1 MAHRLTVFTRTG
13 KPLAELNVAVDCAW
27 ALNGTG
33 TAEFTLSVL
42 EEKCDEPNLRF
53 GNLILFEHEQ
63 LGAWGGF
70 IWPPRRWQNGVVT
83 VEARSAEGLFERRY
97 APKAGVWQGKP
108 GAIFRDLIDHG
119 NKREDMNVVEG
130 RIQGKGDPLMV
141 ELRAQ
146 SLADLV
152 NEIQESSSHEW
163 WLEPRQDDDGFLF
176 FRAHWRQRRGA
187 RRDYVLIE
195 GKNLAIGPVSEEGS
209 LVNKVRVLGEGADM
223 AIRPDGAARN
233 QRSRDL
239 YGLTETVE
247 FMNTIDEATLEARA
261 DEILAREAFPRLT
274 FSATVFGEEAFGNI
288 GLGDDLALH
297 LDSAGFFSKNG
308 VGALIRA
315 RVTAMEYSTQENS
328 LFAVFEQIHEEKGN
342 G

>member
-13 KPLAELNVAVDCAW
+13 KPLAELNAAVHCAW
-27 ALNGTG
+27 ALNGAG

-42 EEKCDEPNLRF
+42 EEKCTEANLRF
-53 GNLILFEHEQ
+53 GNLLLFEHHR

-70 IWPPRRWQNGVVT
+70 IWPPRRWQNGAVT
-83 VEARSAEGLFERRY
+83 VEALSAEGLFERRH
-97 APKAGVWQGKP
+97 APRAGAWQGKP
-108 GAIFRDLIDHG
+108 GAIFRNLIDHG

-130 RIQGKGDPLMV
+130 RIQGKGDPLTV

-146 SLADLV
+146 SLAGLV
-152 NEIQESSSHEW
+152 DEIRESSSHEW

-187 RRDYVLIE
+187 RRDYALIE
-195 GKNLAIGPVSEEGS
+195 GKNLAIGPLSEEGR
-209 LVNKVRVLGEGADM
+209 LVNKVRVLGEGAEM
-223 AIRPDGAARN
+223 SIRPDGAAQD

-247 FMNTIDEATLEARA
+247 FMNTTDEATLEARA
-261 DEILAREAFPRLT
+261 AEILEREAFPRLI

-288 GLGDDLALH
+288 GLGDDLAVQM
-297 LDSAGFFSKNG
+297 DSAGFFSKSG

-315 RVTAMEYSTQENS
+315 RVMAMEYSTHENS
-328 LFAVFEQIHEEKGN
+328 LAAVFEQVHQEKGR